1 MSAPTMVNDSF
12 LRSGSEF
19 RLPNNAAPDARRW
32 DEPAAAVKSRNA
44 RLTEFHN
51 TMLAAFA
58 PEKAKSQAAKNHT
71 HTSPMMVNVDY
82 LRSGREFTSS
92 GYPTTTPAVSG
103 RSRHARLEEFHRR
116 TLQAC
121 SSGRARAS
129 TENRTQPS
137 VLLNP
142 KFLQSGQQ
150 FLPNTVHDG
159 VKDVQPSRRTRH
171 ARLEEFHDRMLLA
184 FAPSAA
190 RTSLPSNDA
199 TAAINLEFLRSGQ
212 EFQPPTANSPEVKR
226 YDGFQRTGKSRAAR
240 LSNFHDA
247 MLAAYAD
254 AISAKNDSE
263 CRKEN
268 RTLVAGKDGSAS
280 SRRAVRRQ
288 SSGPITPVNLEFLR
302 SGQEFNDTN
311 SVVEPARRFDHFER
325 KGRHT
330 RLEQFYNQMLQQHSR
345 A

>member
-32 DEPAAAVKSRNA
+32 GKPTATIKSRNA

-51 TMLAAFA
+51 TMLAAFT
-58 PEKAKSQAAKNHT
+58 PEKAMSKAAKNHT
-71 HTSPMMVNVDY
+71 NTSQTTVNVDY
-82 LRSGREFTSS
+82 LRSGREFTSP
-92 GYPTTTPAVSG
+92 GYPTATPVASG
-103 RSRHARLEEFHRR
+103 RSRHARLEEFYRR

-121 SSGRARAS
+121 SSDRARAS
-129 TENRTQPS
+129 TDTRTQPS

-150 FLPNTVHDG
+150 FLPSTVDDG
-159 VKDVQPSRRTRH
+159 VKELQPSGRTRH
-171 ARLEEFHDRMLLA
+171 ARLEDFYNRTLLA
-184 FAPSAA
+184 CAPSP
-190 RTSLPSNDA
+190 LPSA
-199 TAAINLEFLRSGQ
+199 MQSEEAAAAINLDFLRSGQ

-226 YDGFQRTGKSRAAR
+226 YDGFQRSGKSRNAR
-240 LSNFHDA
+240 LSKFHDA
-247 MLAAYAD
+247 MLSAYAN
-254 AISAKNDSE
+254 AKLGNHDVE
-263 CRKEN
+263 CSKEN
-268 RTLVAGKDGSAS
+268 RTLGAKEGGSAS
-280 SRRAVRRQ
+280 LRRQ

-325 KGRHT
+325 KGRHA
-330 RLEQFYNQMLQQHSR
+330 RLEQFYNRMLQQHSP